1 MVKSNFH
8 VNRMRDFYFWRD
20 QAEHEVDLLWQSSQ
34 GLELLE
40 IKATE
45 TIKSDMFKGMD
56 YLLNISSTP
65 ISGKTLVHSG
75 LVNQSRTNGEL
86 LSWRSIA

>member
-1 MVKSNFH
+1 
-8 VNRMRDFYFWRD
+8 MREFYFWRD
-20 QAEHEVDLLWQSSQ
+20 HSGHEIDVLWQSHQ
-34 GLELLE
+34 GLELME

-56 YLLNISSTP
+56 YLQSISSTP
-65 ISGKTLVHSG
+65 ISSKTLVHSG
-75 LVNQSRTNGEL
+75 TFNQSRSNGDV